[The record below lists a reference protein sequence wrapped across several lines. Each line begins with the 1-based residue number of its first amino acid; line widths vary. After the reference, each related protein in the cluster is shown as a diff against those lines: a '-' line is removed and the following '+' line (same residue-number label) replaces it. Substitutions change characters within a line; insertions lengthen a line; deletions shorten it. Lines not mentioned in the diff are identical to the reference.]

1 MGLLLVCGISAT
13 AKESAPC
20 VSVVRTAVWSA
31 GDAAREGATE
41 MLVLMEIARLRQES
55 PKVGLIAVGDRR
67 GLFPDG
73 AETAL
78 RDAVLQGVPVVKLA
92 KGGRVLPAP
101 HGLFLDGG
109 TLTEEVVAQVL
120 GRCLEMYGTLPAAK
134 GGGADGNVAPALS
147 ERLRLF
153 QNELT
158 LAASTRL
165 AVR

>member
-1 MGLLLVCGISAT
+1 MALLLALGAGVTVRA
-13 AKESAPC
+13 AAPA
-20 VSVVRTAVWSA
+20 VSVVRTAAWSA
-31 GDAAREGATE
+31 GDAAREGAIE
-41 MLVLMEIARLRQES
+41 MLVLMELARLRHES
-55 PKVGLIAVGDRR
+55 ARVGLVAVGDRR
-67 GLFPDG
+67 GLFPAG

-109 TLTEEVVAQVL
+109 TLSEEVVAQVL
-120 GRCLEMYGTLPAAK
+120 GRCLELYGTLPAVN
-134 GGGADGNVAPALS
+134 GVGADGSVSPELGD
-147 ERLRLF
+147 RLRLF